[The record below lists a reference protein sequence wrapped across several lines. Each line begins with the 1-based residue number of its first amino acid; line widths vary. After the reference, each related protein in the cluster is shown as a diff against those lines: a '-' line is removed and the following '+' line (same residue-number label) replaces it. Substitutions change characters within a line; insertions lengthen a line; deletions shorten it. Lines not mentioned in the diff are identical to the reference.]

1 MTTPTPAHAKY
12 SPSSAHRWMVC
23 PGSMAL
29 ETLAPRAEEKPSEY
43 AAEGTAAHE
52 LAAWVLTKDAP
63 AAAYIGRQIQ
73 ADGFTF
79 TVGREMADNVQAYAD
94 RVRDYAE
101 DGELLVEQRMEFS
114 EYVDHPEQFG
124 TSDAVVLTSDG
135 LEIQVHDL
143 KYGRGVKVDAQGNQQ
158 AMLYALGALAEFGMV
173 GDFLRVRVV
182 IHQPRLNHVSEA
194 DYTIQELLEFAEKAK
209 QGVERCEDAILYL
222 EGIGNLRA
230 DYFNPGEDQ
239 CRFCPA
245 KATCPA
251 LRKEVLAAVSD
262 DFIDETQPLA
272 PQLEPALERTMDN
285 RLLGNLLGA
294 VDLIEGFCKAIRAA
308 AEVEL
313 LAGREVPGWKL
324 VEGRRGSRRW
334 GSEQEAEDMLKSM
347 RLKVEDM
354 YDLKL
359 ISPTTAE
366 KLHKAGAIGP
376 RQWPRLQELITQA
389 EGKPSVAPADDKRPA
404 LVMTAV
410 EDDFDDETTA

>member
-1 MTTPTPAHAKY
+1 MTTPAHAKY

-63 AAAYIGRQIQ
+63 AAAYIGHQIQ

-79 TVGREMADNVQAYAD
+79 TVDREMADNVQAYAD

-114 EYVDHPEQFG
+114 EYIDHPEQFG

-143 KYGRGVKVDAQGNQQ
+143 KYGRGVKVDAQDNQQ

-194 DYTIQELLEFAEKAK
+194 DYTIQELMEFAKKAK
-209 QGVERCEDAILYL
+209 QGVERCEDAIHYL
-222 EGIGNLRA
+222 ECIGNLRA

-294 VDLIEGFCKAIRAA
+294 VDLIEGFCKAIRAK
-308 AEVEL
+308 AEAEL
-313 LAGREVPGWKL
+313 LAGREVPGFKL
-324 VEGRRGSRRW
+324 VEGRRGARQW
-334 GSEQEAEDMLKSM
+334 GDPNEVEATMKSM
-347 RLKVEDM
+347 RLKVEEM

-366 KLHKAGAIGP
+366 KLHKAGVIGP

>member
-1 MTTPTPAHAKY
+1 MTTPAHAKY

-29 ETLAPRAEEKPSEY
+29 GTLAPRAEEKPSEY

-63 AAAYIGRQIQ
+63 AAAYIGHQIQ

-79 TVGREMADNVQAYAD
+79 TVDREMADNVQAYAD

-143 KYGRGVKVDAQGNQQ
+143 KYGRGVKVDAQDNQQ

-194 DYTIQELLEFAEKAK
+194 DYTIQELMEFAKKAK
-209 QGVERCEDAILYL
+209 QGVERCEDAIHYL

-389 EGKPSVAPADDKRPA
+389 EGEPSVAPADDKRPA

>member
-1 MTTPTPAHAKY
+1 MTTPAHAKY

-29 ETLAPRAEEKPSEY
+29 ETLAPRTEGKPSEY

-79 TVGREMADNVQAYAD
+79 TVDREMADNVQAYAD

-114 EYVDHPEQFG
+114 EYIDHPEQFG

-143 KYGRGVKVDAQGNQQ
+143 KYGRGVKVDAQDNQQ
-158 AMLYALGALAEFGMV
+158 TMLYALGALAEFGMV

-194 DYTIQELLEFAEKAK
+194 DYTIQELMEFAKKAK
-209 QGVERCEDAILYL
+209 QGVERCEDAIQYL
-222 EGIGNLRA
+222 EGNGNLRA
-230 DYFNPGEDQ
+230 DYFKPGEDQ

-285 RLLGNLLGA
+285 QLLGNLLGA

-308 AEVEL
+308 AETEL

-366 KLHKAGAIGP
+366 KLHKAGVIGP

>member
-1 MTTPTPAHAKY
+1 MTTPAHAKY
-12 SPSSAHRWMVC
+12 NPSSAHRWMVC

-63 AAAYIGRQIQ
+63 AAAYIGHQIQ

-79 TVGREMADNVQAYAD
+79 TVDREMADNVQAYAD

-143 KYGRGVKVDAQGNQQ
+143 KYGQGVKVDAQDNQQ

-194 DYTIQELLEFAEKAK
+194 DYTIQELMEFAKKAK
-209 QGVERCEDAILYL
+209 QGVERCEDAIHYL

>member
-1 MTTPTPAHAKY
+1 MTTPAHAKY

-63 AAAYIGRQIQ
+63 AAAYIGHQIQ

-79 TVGREMADNVQAYAD
+79 TVDREMADNVQAYAD

-143 KYGRGVKVDAQGNQQ
+143 KYGQGVKVDAQDNQQ

-194 DYTIQELLEFAEKAK
+194 DYTIQELMEFAKKAK
-209 QGVERCEDAILYL
+209 QGVERCEDAIHYL
-222 EGIGNLRA
+222 ECIGNLRA

>member
-1 MTTPTPAHAKY
+1 MTTPAHAKY

-63 AAAYIGRQIQ
+63 AAAYIGHQIQ

-79 TVGREMADNVQAYAD
+79 TVDREMADNVQAYAD

-114 EYVDHPEQFG
+114 DYIDHPEQFG

-143 KYGRGVKVDAQGNQQ
+143 KYGRGVKVDAQDNQQ

-194 DYTIQELLEFAEKAK
+194 DYTIQELMEFAKKAK
-209 QGVERCEDAILYL
+209 QGVERCEDAIQYL

-308 AEVEL
+308 AETEL

>member
-1 MTTPTPAHAKY
+1 MTTPAHAKY

-52 LAAWVLTKDAP
+52 LATWVLTKDAP
-63 AAAYIGRQIQ
+63 AAAYIGHQIQ

-79 TVGREMADNVQAYAD
+79 TVDREMADNVQAYAD

-101 DGELLVEQRMEFS
+101 DGELLVEQCMEFS

-143 KYGRGVKVDAQGNQQ
+143 KYGRGVKVDAQDNQQ

-194 DYTIQELLEFAEKAK
+194 DYTIQELMEFAKKAK
-209 QGVERCEDAILYL
+209 QGVERCEDAIHYL

-251 LRKEVLAAVSD
+251 LRKEVLAAVAD

>member
-1 MTTPTPAHAKY
+1 MTTPAHAKY

-63 AAAYIGRQIQ
+63 AAAYIGHQIQ

-79 TVGREMADNVQAYAD
+79 TVDREMADNVQAYAD

-101 DGELLVEQRMEFS
+101 DGELLVEQCMEFS

-143 KYGRGVKVDAQGNQQ
+143 KYGRGVKVDAQDNQQ

-194 DYTIQELLEFAEKAK
+194 DYTIQELMEFAKKAK
-209 QGVERCEDAILYL
+209 QGVERCEDAIHYL

-376 RQWPRLQELITQA
+376 RQWTRLQELITHA

>member
-1 MTTPTPAHAKY
+1 MTTPAHAKY

-52 LAAWVLTKDAP
+52 LAAWVLTKNAP
-63 AAAYIGRQIQ
+63 AAAYIGHQIQ

-79 TVGREMADNVQAYAD
+79 TVDREMADNVQAYAD

-143 KYGRGVKVDAQGNQQ
+143 KYGRGVKVDAQDNQQ

-194 DYTIQELLEFAEKAK
+194 DYTIQELMEFAKKAK
-209 QGVERCEDAILYL
+209 QGVERCEDAIHYL
-222 EGIGNLRA
+222 EGNGNLRA